1 MFIYHYAK
9 IQSLTLGFQ
18 YSDNPTLARRYL
30 LQSLTYMAADGLI
43 SQDDLNEVKSQLKEL
58 NQEKLEKNQSSIIKD
73 SFILD
78 EDIGVEDQTQLAQAV
93 SEPTRFSKPLETE
106 NVNPNLLVQAPTGI
120 QTLASGGNK
129 PYSQMTNAEKLQY
142 DRMVRG
148 LA

>member
-1 MFIYHYAK
+1 
-9 IQSLTLGFQ
+9 
-18 YSDNPTLARRYL
+18 
-30 LQSLTYMAADGLI
+30 MAADGLI